1 MSLMWIALGGGTGS
15 VLRYLLSMQIDE
27 VSTSPLPLGIMSVNI
42 IGSLLM
48 GFFTWLLIHQFEVN
62 AEIRA
67 AVLFGLI
74 GGFTTFSSFSS
85 QSLTYLLGGE
95 YFLMLLNIVLSVVLC
110 IIAAGA
116 GLFIA
121 KSIFN

>member
-85 QSLTYLLGGE
+85 QSLTYFLDGE

>member
-67 AVLFGLI
+67 VVLFGLI

-85 QSLTYLLGGE
+85 QSLAYFLDGE